1 MARQFV
7 LTAYEKESNRAL
19 DNYELPKV
27 TGPSG
32 FGFKQ
37 KVTVQET
44 DTIDYVVKQ
53 VVQKKDIKLTV
64 NFVAPDGYRKAEH
77 FQNWLGRYL
86 SLDAYR
92 MVLKY
97 SNGINDRLV
106 DVYIADY
113 EIIAQ
118 EAGVVGVQ
126 LTIKPLS
133 PNYLQGRTIIN
144 IVANQYNKT
153 YPYSYPY
160 RYGGGALSGNKITN
174 DFIASIPLCITLR
187 GKIVNPEVTLTLDGE
202 DTPYAT
208 IRFTGLTLA
217 AGATLIVDGI
227 NQRIIYYSSDSA
239 EGVDY
244 FNEIDKDEDTF
255 LMAKPG
261 VTEISANLD
270 SSEESHP
277 NVEVSFVQYMA

>member
-1 MARQFV
+1 MVRKFT
-7 LTAYEKESNRAL
+7 LTAYDKNSNKAL
-19 DNYELPKV
+19 DTFDLPKV

-64 NFVAPDGYRKAEH
+64 NFVSTEAYREAEN

-86 SLDAYR
+86 SLDTYKL
-92 MVLKY
+92 VLRY

-106 DVYIADY
+106 DVYVQDY

-160 RYGGGALSGNKITN
+160 RYGGGSLSGNKITN
-174 DFIASIPLCITLR
+174 DFIASIPLCVTLR
-187 GKIVNPEVTLTLDGE
+187 GRIVNPEVTLTIDGE
-202 DTPYAT
+202 VTPYAT

-217 AGATLIVDGI
+217 AGATLVIDGI
-227 NQRIIYYSSDSA
+227 NQRIIYYASDSA

-261 VTEISANLD
+261 VTESSANLD
-270 SSEESHP
+270 STEESHP